1 MASGAKDERSVRDLV
16 VEAGW
21 VAVAGVVLAL
31 AANQLSPRGLDLTRD
46 YFPRARGALQSAPV
60 GDGAAPAGVSDRLR
74 LHGFQVVQFDEMT
87 RLAEDP
93 RRQTVDRKSVV

>member
-60 GDGAAPAGVSDRLR
+60 GVPGQACD
-74 LHGFQVVQFDEMT
+74 
-87 RLAEDP
+87 
-93 RRQTVDRKSVV
+93 